1 MIDKKVLI
9 ADFKDDNNNYWPCPT
24 CSKGYLVL
32 EKDTLTSSETADSK
46 KSHNHYAWEH
56 EWINL
61 VYSCMFKC
69 SNKNCEEKVASIGSG
84 YVEMEIEPDKNG
96 YPERVYTEYF
106 HPLYFSLPLKIIN
119 IPDKVPE
126 DIKKQLYKSFE
137 LFFSSP
143 ASTINNMRSVIELI
157 LTHLKVPK
165 TTLDKKRKKRVRL
178 NLHNRIEK
186 LDSKHDEI
194 KELLLAIKWV
204 GNDGSHTG
212 KDITKNDVLEI
223 YEILELALSELFENK
238 SKEIR
243 QRAKQINKDKGLK

>member
-1 MIDKKVLI
+1 
-9 ADFKDDNNNYWPCPT
+9 
-24 CSKGYLVL
+24 
-32 EKDTLTSSETADSK
+32 
-46 KSHNHYAWEH
+46 
-56 EWINL
+56 
-61 VYSCMFKC
+61 
-69 SNKNCEEKVASIGSG
+69 
-84 YVEMEIEPDKNG
+84 
-96 YPERVYTEYF
+96 
-106 HPLYFSLPLKIIN
+106 
-119 IPDKVPE
+119 
-126 DIKKQLYKSFE
+126 
-137 LFFSSP
+137 
-143 ASTINNMRSVIELI
+143 MRSVIELI